1 MASTYLSRTPSS
13 NGNRK
18 TWTFSAWCKVQKDS
32 NETIFD
38 VGTNGGNNYT
48 PFFFQND
55 QAIRLYEVVG
65 GSLQSYNL
73 ITNRRFRDR
82 NAWYHLVYRV
92 DTTQSTASDRIRL
105 YVNGVQET
113 SFSTAAYPA
122 QNYDTLKNS
131 TSYANV
137 LGVAADNYG
146 ANFYDGLMA
155 HVHFCDGYSYAP
167 TEFGETDATTGIWK
181 PKTSPS
187 VTYGTNGF
195 FLKFDN
201 SANMGLDSS
210 GQGNN
215 FSTSGT
221 IIQAKD
227 TPSNVFATLNP
238 LNVPTSNAPTFSIV
252 NTKTITMNSDPG
264 YFGGTSTLG
273 ASSGKYYA
281 EFKVT
286 DDNGVGALGI
296 TFDPAEK
303 ARQGTTFSAQISDS
317 FIYAN
322 TGKQYST
329 ATGTSGSSYGNTY
342 TDNDIIGVAMD
353 LDNSKLYFHK
363 NGTYQNSGVPTS
375 GSTGT
380 GAIAITAG
388 ETYFFYLTDVGGA
401 TATYECNFGNGY
413 FGTTAVSSAQNPDDG
428 NGIFEY
434 DVPAGYRALSTKSL
448 NAEEYS

>member
-1 MASTYLSRTPSS
+1 MASAYLSRTPSS

-73 ITNRRFRDR
+73 ITNRKFRDR

-92 DTTQSTASDRIRL
+92 DTTQSTSSDRIRL

-146 ANFYDGLMA
+146 ANFYDGMMA
-155 HVHFCDGYSYAP
+155 HVHFCDGQSYAP
-167 TEFGETDATTGIWK
+167 TVFGETDATTGIWK
-181 PKTSPS
+181 PKTAPS
-187 VTYGTNGF
+187 VNYGTNGF
-195 FLKFDN
+195 FLRFDN

-215 FSTSGT
+215 FSTNGT
-221 IIQAKD
+221 IIQNKD
-227 TPSNVFATLNP
+227 TPSNVFCTMNP
-238 LNVPTSNAPTFSIV
+238 LMINPSATNTFANTNNTVTINATDACV
-252 NTKTITMNSDPG
+252 G
-264 YFGGTSTLG
+264 ATLG
-273 ASSGKYYA
+273 ASSGKYYWEQKWTQQGA
-281 EFKVT
+281 NDRWGVCP
-286 DDNGVGALGI
+286 DDASMSNHPRTTGI
-296 TFDPAEK
+296 GWD
-303 ARQGTTFSAQISDS
+303 
-317 FIYAN
+317 
-322 TGKQYST
+322 T
-329 ATGTSGSSYGNTY
+329 ATSQFYLLGNAVSGSWGGSIGTSEIIQIALDLDNSALYLGVNGTYRNSGNPTSGSSRTGAVNFSSSSLVGKYLLPAFGKGNQ
-342 TDNDIIGVAMD
+342 
-353 LDNSKLYFHK
+353 DNSTMQY
-363 NGTYQNSGVPTS
+363 
-375 GSTGT
+375 
-380 GAIAITAG
+380 
-388 ETYFFYLTDVGGA
+388 
-401 TATYECNFGNGY
+401 NFGNGY

-428 NGIFEY
+428 IGIFEY
-434 DVPAGYRALSTKSL
+434 DPPAGYRALCTKSL

>member
-73 ITNRRFRDR
+73 ITNRKFRDR

-434 DVPAGYRALSTKSL
+434 DVPVL
-448 NAEEYS
+448 NH